1 MPNEGFLQRWSR
13 LKAEPET
20 PETPVA
26 PVVAAPAPVEPVD
39 AAATEATLPT
49 LADAAELNAQSDYS
63 AFVARGVDADVRRLA
78 MKKLFAD
85 PHFHQVDGLDIFMG
99 DYNVPDPV
107 SPAMLAALDHA
118 RGAIARIEEVLD
130 PAAEATTINT
140 EEPAEPMPALPPN
153 DQEAA

>member
-13 LKAEPET
+13 LKAEPAAPAE
-20 PETPVA
+20 
-26 PVVAAPAPVEPVD
+26 PVVAAQLPEAPADVPAAD
-39 AAATEATLPT
+39 AALPT
-49 LADAAELNAQSDYS
+49 LADAAGLTAESDYS
-63 AFVARGVDADVRRLA
+63 AFVARGVDSSVRRLA

-85 PHFHQVDGLDIFMG
+85 PHFNQVDGLDIFMS
-99 DYNVPDPV
+99 DFNVPDPV

-130 PAAEATTINT
+130 PADGKTSTANREA
-140 EEPAEPMPALPPN
+140 PAEDVPASPPN